1 MEIVQKGIE
10 EKKSVFPGNS
20 SLARIFGLDS
30 LSWGSR

>member
-30 LSWGSR
+30 LSGGSR